1 MLANITEEEFMLT
14 ERFSKILLII
24 GIVLIVFGPIFF
36 MWNEADNLSLSGKIQ
51 ADKFGQFGDV
61 IGGFIGSIWSLA
73 GVILFYVALTEQ
85 RGDFKINRKVLIKQA
100 EALEQQ
106 IREFELQREELSET
120 RKVFKIQS
128 ETLKLQQFESTFFN
142 LLNLHHEIV
151 NSIDLVSY
159 EKKPA
164 NSIKEL
170 SEQMHY
176 SGERIVTT
184 GRDVFV
190 KFRKGL
196 ENTYHKTVKMDS
208 ERDEYILTNIAY
220 DKYYEKHQSDLGHYF
235 RNLYHV
241 FKFINNSDIKDKGRY
256 ASMVR
261 AQLSNDELILLF
273 YNSISAFGREKFKP
287 LIEDYHLLKNMNIE
301 NLIRKDEHIN
311 FYSKSA
317 YENVC

>member
-1 MLANITEEEFMLT
+1 MNL
-14 ERFSKILLII
+14 R
-24 GIVLIVFGPIFF
+24 G
-36 MWNEADNLSLSGKIQ
+36 LSLSSKIQ

-85 RGDFKINRKVLIKQA
+85 RGDFKNNSKVLVKQA

-106 IREFELQREELSET
+106 IKEFELQREELSET
-120 RKVFKIQS
+120 RNVFKVQS
-128 ETLKLQQFESTFFN
+128 ETLKMQQFESTFFN

-151 NSIDLVSY
+151 NSIDLISY
-159 EKKPA
+159 EKTKKTTLRNFLDQA
-164 NSIKEL
+164 E
-170 SEQMHY
+170 ER
-176 SGERIVTT
+176 GERVVTT
-184 GRDVFV
+184 GRDTFV

-196 ENTYHKTVKMDS
+196 ENSYSNTVKTDS
-208 ERDEYILTNIAY
+208 ERDEFLLMNTAY
-220 DKYYEKHQSDLGHYF
+220 VKYYNRHQSDLGHYF

-241 FKFINNSDIKDKGRY
+241 FKFIHNSNISDKGRY
-256 ASMVR
+256 TSLVR

-273 YNSISAFGREKFKP
+273 YNSISVFGRVKFKP
-287 LIEDYHLLKNMNIE
+287 LIEEYHLLKTMNTE

-311 FYSKSA
+311 YYSQSA